1 MATTVA
7 AMRGKLG
14 NTEYFVLALKA
25 KLLTEKATI
34 PSEMPDW
41 SNMSMEEREQ
51 RDINYARVKTQIA
64 PYLAQ
69 NKDRFFDSII
79 LAAKNF
85 NPAEDFEPLSQVATK
100 GLPRLYQ
107 TQTSLMGFLT
117 LQDGV
122 VLIPLDGQ
130 HRVKA
135 LDFAIKGR
143 DEKGEPIEG
152 FSPDLSLA
160 NEDVTVILIPYSEK
174 KSRRIFTKV
183 NRYAKTTT
191 TGQNLVIDDD
201 DIIAVLSRMVANDA
215 KIIGADLVKYKS
227 NTLTDKDGFFTT
239 LATIAECN
247 VAILEAN
254 FPEKVS
260 RTETITDENKRTLYE
275 NKVRETWAFLAGNIT
290 LFADALADKKK
301 SGNAKRVEIRD
312 DYLLGK
318 PVPQYALVKAFV
330 ELTNLPK
337 GKLTPAQAAAKLNAV
352 PWKKDDP
359 LWDRVLFSGG
369 KILHKNK
376 GLAADLLCYLCG
388 KPADDELLE
397 KYRAAFQDPNK
408 KLPPQLK

>member
-1 MATTVA
+1 MNTITTHSALKLRMGATD
-7 AMRGKLG
+7 
-14 NTEYFVLALKA
+14 YFVVTMKTAA
-25 KLLTEKATI
+25 AVARVRFDCQI
-34 PSEMPDW
+34 PRPQSI
-41 SNMSMEEREQ
+41 EEAYQ

-69 NKDRFFDSII
+69 NKDRFFGSII

-160 NEDVTVILIPYSEK
+160 NDDVTVILIPYNEK

-201 DIIAVLSRMVANDA
+201 DIIAVLSRRVANNP
-215 KIIGADLVKYKS
+215 KIIGPDLVKYKS

-247 VAILEAN
+247 IAILEAN
-254 FPEKVS
+254 FPKINRAEPV
-260 RTETITDENKRTLYE
+260 RNETQRSLYE
-275 NKVRETWAFLAGNIT
+275 KKVDETWSFLAENIT

-301 SGNAKRVEIRD
+301 SGNARRVEIRE

-318 PVPQYALVKAFV
+318 PVPQYALVKAFTK
-330 ELTNLPK
+330 LTNW
-337 GKLTPAQAAAKLNAV
+337 KLTPTQAAAKLNAV
-352 PWKKDDP
+352 PWRKDER

-388 KPADDELLE
+388 KPADGDLLE